1 MAEDK
6 KKGWLS
12 RARDKVEAQVESQQS
27 AKAEREQEY
36 GPQTASHMFGAK
48 WVHIYAK
55 GYVQVRDVVAPK
67 GLVPF
72 ERLLAI
78 DSQADVTKKSGFGR
92 GAAAVVTLGTNLSSS
107 NMRGD
112 VYLTIGTDKTTHA
125 LRTKPTTE
133 SVKAAKALEVAGKAA
148 IATANTR
155 AATST
160 ATPPTAAQPDA
171 VDQLKKLADL
181 HAAGILTE
189 DEFAAKKADLLDR
202 M

>member
-1 MAEDK
+1 MTDKK
-6 KKGWLS
+6 KKGWFRGAL
-12 RARDKVEAQVESQQS
+12 DKIEAQVESQQS

-67 GLVPF
+67 GLVPI

-112 VYLTIGTDKTTHA
+112 VYLIIGTDKTTHA
-125 LRTKPTTE
+125 LRTTPTTE

-148 IATANTR
+148 I
-155 AATST
+155 
-160 ATPPTAAQPDA
+160 TAANAQSPVTASPQNVTQEPDA
-171 VDQLKKLADL
+171 LDQLKKLAEL
-181 HAAGILTE
+181 HAAGILTD